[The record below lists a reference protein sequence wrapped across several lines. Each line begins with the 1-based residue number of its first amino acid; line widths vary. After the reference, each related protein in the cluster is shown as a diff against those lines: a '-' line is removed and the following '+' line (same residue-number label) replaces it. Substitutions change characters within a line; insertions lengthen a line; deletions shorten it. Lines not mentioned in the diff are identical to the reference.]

1 MSNPWG
7 IKLKQTGLIQKL
19 LTEDQVNSDNLEK
32 RQSELNEI
40 ALNNILKMN
49 KFKEKQSSLAVDAMA
64 GKQGILH

>member
-19 LTEDQVNSDNLEK
+19 SSEDQINIDNLEK
-32 RQSELNEI
+32 RQEELNQL
-40 ALNNILKMN
+40 ALNNLVKMN
-49 KFKEKQSSLAVDAMA
+49 NFKEKQSSLAADAMA

>member
-7 IKLKQTGLIQKL
+7 IKLKQTGLIEKL
-19 LTEDQVNSDNLEK
+19 STEDQVNIDNLEK
-32 RQSELNEI
+32 RQLELNEI

-64 GKQGILH
+64 GKQNRLQ